1 SCACYYQSK
10 LEHFCALSPASALY
24 RKTAEADRLEKGP
37 AYGAIGSGQS
47 AIGNSTDW
55 PMYRRDAARSGSSP
69 SSIAVDLKKR
79 WSVSLGGKLTQP
91 VVAKGKVFVSS
102 VDQQTLHALDAS
114 SGKVLWKHMAGGKI
128 DSSPTVHGDAV
139 LFGCADGWVYC
150 LRAADGVLAW
160 RYLVAPADRQIVS
173 CQHVESLWPVHGS
186 VLVVNGTLYAL
197 AGRNLFFDGGMR
209 LVRLNPQTGRKISET
224 TLDEKDPATGKNL
237 QTLISAKYM
246 PIANADIFSSDGKR
260 IFMQEQNFDLEGKR
274 LGIAPTLPGRKPQ
287 AGKGSRHLFCQ
298 TGLLDDVW
306 FHRSFWIYGDDC
318 GEGWGAYAGTR
329 RTTPCG
335 RILAFGE
342 KRIYGFRADQLGN
355 MLHPRASYTLY
366 AADKDPAT
374 ATPAPSSKAA
384 TRRGKSR
391 SAQRRGGIKQH
402 WQVKNPGLLVNA
414 MVLGRDGLFIAG
426 PPDVADETKMLG
438 YLPGAD
444 DDINRQL
451 KAQND
456 AWQGKRGGLLRAVSL
471 EDGRKLTEC
480 KLDSIPVF
488 DGMAAAEG
496 KLFLSLKNGH
506 VACFGDK

>member
-1 SCACYYQSK
+1 
-10 LEHFCALSPASALY
+10 
-24 RKTAEADRLEKGP
+24 
-37 AYGAIGSGQS
+37 
-47 AIGNSTDW
+47 
-55 PMYRRDAARSGSSP
+55 
-69 SSIAVDLKKR
+69 
-79 WSVSLGGKLTQP
+79 
-91 VVAKGKVFVSS
+91 
-102 VDQQTLHALDAS
+102 
-114 SGKVLWKHMAGGKI
+114 
-128 DSSPTVHGDAV
+128 
-139 LFGCADGWVYC
+139 
-150 LRAADGVLAW
+150 
-160 RYLVAPADRQIVS
+160 
-173 CQHVESLWPVHGS
+173 
-186 VLVVNGTLYAL
+186 
-197 AGRNLFFDGGMR
+197 MR